1 MKKRIVDLVFILDAS
16 GSMSSLTASTIKGF
30 NDMLNTQKE
39 ALMND
44 DVLVTTVTFNTSVK
58 YLSFCERI
66 ENIEPLTCKTYY
78 ANGCTALND
87 AVGSTINRVSE
98 NQTQSKKKSAKRK
111 TIVVITTDGYENAS
125 KEYTRAH
132 ICDLIKNKKELGWEF
147 IFMGAGIDAETEGA
161 ALSIDRENCFA
172 TEHSDDGILRQ
183 MSYACCRIMDLRD
196 NSIQDLPK
204 EDENEE
210 NFSLRDFLKEDKT

>member
-1 MKKRIVDLVFILDAS
+1 MKKSIVDLVFILDAS

-30 NDMLNTQKE
+30 NDMLNKQKE
-39 ALMND
+39 NLMND
-44 DVLVTTVTFNTSVK
+44 EVLVTTVTFNTSVK

-66 ENIEPLTCKTYY
+66 ENIEPLTDKTYY

-98 NQTQSKKKSAKRK
+98 KQSLSKKKLAKRK

-147 IFMGAGIDAETEGA
+147 IFMGAGIDAESEGS
-161 ALSIDRENCFA
+161 ALSIDRSNCFA

-183 MSYACCRIMDLRD
+183 MSYACCRIMDFRD
-196 NSIQDLPK
+196 TPISDLPK
-204 EDENEE
+204 EDNERGT
-210 NFSLRDFLKEDKT
+210 LPYFLKEDKK